1 MRHENRRLTDVDGHK
16 YGQTLQGVKETAR
29 RTVTFDSSRTPFP
42 HAPFC
47 MAFYHISSN
56 HTEGQT
62 IHARTWRSDLAR
74 VTIIVPET
82 PMSSI
87 MCGDTTASRPPHRMA
102 TPLPGLPSQ
111 KTRPFPLAGF
121 SGVGGH
127 VAQQVPPVLIPLRTL
142 TPWFFCFAASSQRP
156 FLVNSR
162 KEILITLTFR
172 ERKANNSMAGW

>member
-1 MRHENRRLTDVDGHK
+1 MRHEKRRLTDVDGHK

-29 RTVTFDSSRTPFP
+29 RTVTFDSTRTPFP

-127 VAQQVPPVLIPLRTL
+127 VAQQVPPVLIPLHTL

-172 ERKANNSMAGW
+172 ERKANKSMAGC